1 MNAPQGHSDPLRAKV
16 RVESYAP
23 QGHPDPLPITLLT
36 GFLGS
41 GKTTVLNHLVRTLPR
56 TAILMNEF
64 GAVALDHQL
73 LQKMEGPMALLSGGC
88 VCCTISGSLSPT
100 LKNLW
105 MARQKG
111 DIPAFERVVVE
122 TTGVADPVPVLDNLL
137 RDNWIRARYRLDGV
151 VTTVDA
157 VFGMGQLD
165 EHFEAVKQVA
175 VADRLLLTKTDLAPV
190 DAVAALRERLATLNP
205 AADIIAVTNGEID
218 PAAIQNL
225 GLWNAE
231 TRSLELARWLKQTR
245 YQPARAGT
253 LGGKP
258 QAESHD
264 ARIQAFS
271 VVLDAPLDRY
281 GLQSALNMLT
291 SFRAE
296 NLLRF
301 KAIVNLQDEA
311 LPVVLHGVQHVLYP
325 QVQLDA
331 WPDDDRRSRFV
342 FIVRD
347 LDPEFVARLLADFTG
362 AARGAIEPVA
372 QAQP

>member
-1 MNAPQGHSDPLRAKV
+1 MDAPPGKS
-16 RVESYAP
+16 
-23 QGHPDPLPITLLT
+23 DPLPITLLT

-73 LQKMEGPMALLSGGC
+73 LQKMDGPLALLSGGC

-111 DIPAFERVVVE
+111 DIPAFERVIIE
-122 TTGVADPVPVLDNLL
+122 TTGIADPAPVLDNLL
-137 RDNWIRARYRLDGV
+137 HDNWVRARFRLDGV

-157 VFGMGQLD
+157 LFGMGQLD

-175 VADRLLLTKTDLAPV
+175 VADRLLLTKTDLAPAATV
-190 DAVAALRERLATLNP
+190 DALRERLAALNP
-205 AADIIAVTNGEID
+205 AADIVSVTHGELD
-218 PAAIQNL
+218 PALIQNL

-231 TRSLELARWLKQTR
+231 TRSLEVARWLKPQR
-245 YQPARAGT
+245 YQPAAADK

-258 QAESHD
+258 GRALHD
-264 ARIQAFS
+264 ARIEAFT

-281 GLQSALNMLT
+281 GLQSALDMLT

-301 KAIVNLQDEA
+301 KAIVNLQDEPQ
-311 LPVVLHGVQHVLYP
+311 PVVLHGVQHVLYP
-325 QVQLDA
+325 EVRLDA
-331 WPDDDRRSRFV
+331 WPDDDHRSRFV

-347 LDPEFVARLLADFTG
+347 LDPAFVAKLLADFSG
-362 AARGAIEPVA
+362 AAHKRPAGAAP
-372 QAQP
+372 

>member
-1 MNAPQGHSDPLRAKV
+1 MDA
-16 RVESYAP
+16 
-23 QGHPDPLPITLLT
+23 PLPITLLT

-73 LQKMEGPMALLSGGC
+73 LQKMEGPLALLSGGC

-105 MARQKG
+105 MARQNG
-111 DIPAFERVVVE
+111 DIPAFERVIIE
-122 TTGVADPVPVLDNLL
+122 TTGIADPAPVLDNLL
-137 RDNWIRARYRLDGV
+137 HDNWVRARFRLDGV

-165 EHFEAVKQVA
+165 AHFEAVKQVA
-175 VADRLLLTKTDLAPV
+175 VADKLLLTKTDLASPETI
-190 DAVAALRERLATLNP
+190 AALRERLATLNP
-205 AADIIAVTNGEID
+205 AADLVTVTHGEID
-218 PAAIQNL
+218 PTAIQNL
-225 GLWNAE
+225 GLWNAD
-231 TRSLELARWLKQTR
+231 TQSLEVARWLKPQR
-245 YQPARAGT
+245 YQPAGAGAGRSVI
-253 LGGKP
+253 GGKP
-258 QAESHD
+258 AIQTVRPELHD
-264 ARIQAFS
+264 TRIQSFS

-281 GLQSALNMLT
+281 GLQSALSMLT

-301 KAIVNLQDEA
+301 KAIVNLQGE
-311 LPVVLHGVQHVLYP
+311 PRPTVLHGVQHVLYP
-325 QVQLDA
+325 EVKLDA
-331 WPDDDRRSRFV
+331 WPDADHRSRFV

-347 LDPEFVARLLADFTG
+347 LDPKFVAKLLADFTG
-362 AARGAIEPVA
+362 TAQHHGGTAA
-372 QAQP
+372 

>member
-1 MNAPQGHSDPLRAKV
+1 MD
-16 RVESYAP
+16 AP

-111 DIPAFERVVVE
+111 DIPAFERVIIE
-122 TTGVADPVPVLDNLL
+122 ATGVADPVPVLDNLL
-137 RDNWIRARYRLDGV
+137 HDKWVRARFRLDGV
-151 VTTVDA
+151 ITTVDA

-165 EHFEAVKQVA
+165 AHFEAVKQVA
-175 VADRLLLTKTDLAPV
+175 VADKLLLTKTDLAPA
-190 DAVAALRERLATLNP
+190 DAVAALRERLAALNP
-205 AADIIAVTNGEID
+205 AADIIPVTNGEVD

-231 TRSLELARWLKQTR
+231 TQSPEAARWLKHAR
-245 YQPARAGT
+245 YQPASAGK

-258 QAESHD
+258 QLHD
-264 ARIQAFS
+264 ARIQSFS

-281 GLQSALNMLT
+281 GLHSALSMLT

-325 QVQLDA
+325 EVRLDA
-331 WPDDDRRSRFV
+331 WSDDDRRSRFV

-347 LDPEFVARLLADFTG
+347 LDPEFVARLLTDFSG
-362 AARGAIEPVA
+362 AARGHVEPDT

>member
-1 MNAPQGHSDPLRAKV
+1 MDA
-16 RVESYAP
+16 
-23 QGHPDPLPITLLT
+23 PLPITLLT

-111 DIPAFERVVVE
+111 DIPAFERVIIE
-122 TTGVADPVPVLDNLL
+122 TTGIADPAPVLDNLL
-137 RDNWIRARYRLDGV
+137 HDSWIRARFRLDGV

-175 VADRLLLTKTDLAPV
+175 VADKLLLTKTDLASPETL
-190 DAVAALRERLATLNP
+190 AALRKRLATLNP
-205 AADIIAVTNGEID
+205 AADLVTVTHGEID

-231 TRSLELARWLKQTR
+231 TQSLEAARWLKPQR
-245 YQPARAGT
+245 YQPAHAGV

-258 QAESHD
+258 IPQNAQPELHD
-264 ARIQAFS
+264 SRIQSFS

-281 GLQSALNMLT
+281 GLQSAISMLT

-311 LPVVLHGVQHVLYP
+311 QPVVLHGVQHVLYP
-325 QVQLDA
+325 EVKLDA
-331 WPDDDRRSRFV
+331 WPDDDHRSRFV

-347 LDPEFVARLLADFTG
+347 LDPAFVEKLLTDFSG
-362 AARGAIEPVA
+362 AARTHPVA
-372 QAQP
+372 APS

>member
-1 MNAPQGHSDPLRAKV
+1 MVTSD
-16 RVESYAP
+16 S
-23 QGHPDPLPITLLT
+23 PLPVTLLT

-64 GAVALDHQL
+64 GEVALDHQL

-111 DIPAFERVVVE
+111 DIPAFERVIIE
-122 TTGVADPVPVLDNLL
+122 TTGIADPAPVLDNLL
-137 RDNWIRARYRLDGV
+137 HDNWVRARFRLDGV

-165 EHFEAVKQVA
+165 AHFEAVKQVA
-175 VADRLLLTKTDLAPV
+175 VADRLLLTKTDIATAE
-190 DAVAALRERLATLNP
+190 AVAALQERLAALNP
-205 AADIIAVTNGEID
+205 AADIVTVTHGELD
-218 PAAIQNL
+218 PAAVQNL

-231 TRSLELARWLKQTR
+231 TRTLEAARWLKPQR
-245 YQPARAGT
+245 YRPASAGP
-253 LGGKP
+253 LGGAP
-258 QAESHD
+258 HHD
-264 ARIQAFS
+264 RRIQAFS
-271 VVLDAPLDRY
+271 VTIDDPLDRY
-281 GLQSALNMLT
+281 GLQSALSMLL

-301 KAIVNLQDEA
+301 KAIVNLRGEPQ
-311 LPVVLHGVQHVLYP
+311 PVVLHGVQHVLYP
-325 QVQLDA
+325 EARLDA
-331 WPDDDRRSRFV
+331 WPDDDHRSRFV

-347 LDPEFVARLLADFTG
+347 LEPAFVAKLLADFSG
-362 AARGAIEPVA
+362 AAGLRADDSMRHAP
-372 QAQP
+372 

>member
-1 MNAPQGHSDPLRAKV
+1 MNTQADAS
-16 RVESYAP
+16 
-23 QGHPDPLPITLLT
+23 LPITLLT

-111 DIPAFERVVVE
+111 DIPAFERVIIE
-122 TTGVADPVPVLDNLL
+122 TTGLADPAPVLDNLL
-137 RDNWIRARYRLDGV
+137 HDNWIRARFRLDGV

-157 VFGMGQLD
+157 LFGMGQLD

-175 VADRLLLTKTDLAPV
+175 VADRILLTKTDLVPA
-190 DAVAALRERLATLNP
+190 DSITALRERLATLNP
-205 AADIIAVTNGEID
+205 AADILAVTNGELD
-218 PAAIQNL
+218 PAVIQNL

-231 TRSLELARWLKQTR
+231 TKSLEVARWLKQQR
-245 YQPARAGT
+245 YQPARASA

-258 QAESHD
+258 QAPSHD
-264 ARIQAFS
+264 TRIQAFS
-271 VVLDAPLDRY
+271 VVLDTPLDRY
-281 GLQSALNMLT
+281 GLQSALSMLT

-301 KAIVNLQDEA
+301 KAIVNLQGEA
-311 LPVVLHGVQHVLYP
+311 QPVVLHGVQHVLYP
-325 QVQLDA
+325 EVRLDT
-331 WPDDDRRSRFV
+331 WPDDDHRSRFV

-347 LDPEFVARLLADFTG
+347 LEPEFVTRLLADFTG
-362 AARGAIEPVA
+362 VASGHVEPTRQD
-372 QAQP
+372 QA

>member
-1 MNAPQGHSDPLRAKV
+1 MDA
-16 RVESYAP
+16 
-23 QGHPDPLPITLLT
+23 PLPVTLLT

-64 GAVALDHQL
+64 GEVALDHQL

-111 DIPAFERVVVE
+111 DIPAFERVIIE
-122 TTGVADPVPVLDNLL
+122 TTGIADPAPVLDNLL
-137 RDNWIRARYRLDGV
+137 HDNWVRARFRLDGV

-157 VFGMGQLD
+157 LFGMGQLD
-165 EHFEAVKQVA
+165 AHFEAVKQVA
-175 VADRLLLTKTDLAPV
+175 VADRLLLTKTDLTPADTV
-190 DAVAALRERLATLNP
+190 VALRERLATLNP
-205 AADIIAVTNGEID
+205 AADIVTVTHGELD
-218 PAAIQNL
+218 PALVQNL

-231 TRSLELARWLKQTR
+231 TQSLEVARWLKPQR
-245 YQPARAGT
+245 YQPAGASRLGAKPRAA
-253 LGGKP
+253 L
-258 QAESHD
+258 HD
-264 ARIQAFS
+264 GRIEAFS

-281 GLQSALNMLT
+281 GLQSALSMLAW
-291 SFRAE
+291 FRAE

-301 KAIVNLQDEA
+301 KAIVNLDGEA
-311 LPVVLHGVQHVLYP
+311 QPVVLHGVQHVLYP
-325 QVQLDA
+325 EAQLDA
-331 WPDDDRRSRFV
+331 WPDDDHRSRFV

-347 LDPEFVARLLADFTG
+347 LEPEFVAKVLTDFTG
-362 AARGAIEPVA
+362 AASLHVGTTR
-372 QAQP
+372 

>member
-1 MNAPQGHSDPLRAKV
+1 MTDQPI
-16 RVESYAP
+16 
-23 QGHPDPLPITLLT
+23 PITLLT

-64 GAVALDHQL
+64 GEVALDHQL

-105 MARQKG
+105 MARQNG
-111 DIPAFERVVVE
+111 DIPAFERVIIE
-122 TTGVADPVPVLDNLL
+122 TTGIADPAPVLDNLL
-137 RDNWIRARYRLDGV
+137 HDNWVRARFRLDGV

-165 EHFEAVKQVA
+165 DHFEAVKQVA
-175 VADRLLLTKTDLAPV
+175 VADRILLTKTDLAP
-190 DAVAALRERLATLNP
+190 AATVAALRERLAALNP
-205 AADIIAVTNGEID
+205 AADLITVKYGEVD

-225 GLWNAE
+225 GLWNAA
-231 TRSLELARWLKQTR
+231 TQSLEVTRWLKPQR
-245 YQPARAGT
+245 YQPASAGK
-253 LGGKP
+253 LGGRP
-258 QAESHD
+258 ELHD
-264 ARIQAFS
+264 ARIQSFS

-281 GLQSALNMLT
+281 GLHSALSMLT

-301 KAIVNLQDEA
+301 KAIVNLQDEPQ
-311 LPVVLHGVQHVLYP
+311 PVVLHGVQHVLYP
-325 QVQLDA
+325 EVKLDA
-331 WPDDDRRSRFV
+331 WPDDDHRSRFV

-347 LDPEFVARLLADFTG
+347 LEPAFVEKLLADFTG
-362 AARGAIEPVA
+362 AASAKIA
-372 QAQP
+372 S

>member
-1 MNAPQGHSDPLRAKV
+1 VIATP
-16 RVESYAP
+16 ES
-23 QGHPDPLPITLLT
+23 PIPVTLLT

-41 GKTTVLNHLVRTLPR
+41 GKTTVLNYLVRTLPR

-64 GAVALDHQL
+64 GEVALDHQL
-73 LQKMEGPMALLSGGC
+73 LQEMDGPMALLSGGC

-111 DIPAFERVVVE
+111 DIPAFERVIVE
-122 TTGVADPVPVLDNLL
+122 TTGIADPAPVLDNLL
-137 RDNWIRARYRLDGV
+137 HDNWVRARYRLDGV

-157 VFGMGQLD
+157 LFGMGQLD

-175 VADRLLLTKTDLAPV
+175 VADRLLLTKTDLAAADTV
-190 DAVAALRERLATLNP
+190 AVLRERLANLNP
-205 AADIIAVTNGEID
+205 AADIVTVTHGELD

-231 TRSLELARWLKQTR
+231 TRSLETMRWLKPHR
-245 YQPARAGT
+245 YQPAGASP
-253 LGGKP
+253 LGGKARP
-258 QAESHD
+258 DLHD
-264 ARIQAFS
+264 TRIQAFS
-271 VVLDAPLDRY
+271 VVIDTPLDRY
-281 GLQSALNMLT
+281 GLQSALGMLT

-301 KAIVNLQDEA
+301 KAIVNLKDEPQ
-311 LPVVLHGVQHVLYP
+311 PVVLHGVQHVLYP
-325 QVQLDA
+325 EVRLDT
-331 WPDDDRRSRFV
+331 WPDDDHRSRFV

-347 LDPEFVARLLADFTG
+347 LEPEFVAKLLADFTG
-362 AARGAIEPVA
+362 AARHHAESAISVSSS
-372 QAQP
+372 

>member
-1 MNAPQGHSDPLRAKV
+1 MDT
-16 RVESYAP
+16 
-23 QGHPDPLPITLLT
+23 PLPITLLT

-64 GAVALDHQL
+64 GEVALDHQL

-111 DIPAFERVVVE
+111 DVPSFERVIIE
-122 TTGVADPVPVLDNLL
+122 TTGIADPAPVLDNLL
-137 RDNWIRARYRLDGV
+137 HDNWVRARFRLDGV

-157 VFGMGQLD
+157 LFGMGQLD

-175 VADRLLLTKTDLAPV
+175 VADRLLLTKTDLAPA
-190 DAVAALRERLATLNP
+190 DTVAALRGRLAALNP
-205 AADIIAVTNGEID
+205 AADIVTVTHGEID

-231 TRSLELARWLKQTR
+231 TRSLEVARWLKPQR
-245 YQPARAGT
+245 YQPAAGK
-253 LGGKP
+253 LGGKARTEP
-258 QAESHD
+258 HD
-264 ARIQAFS
+264 ARIRAFS
-271 VVLDAPLDRY
+271 VVVDAPIDRY
-281 GLQSALNMLT
+281 GLQSALSMLT

-301 KAIVNLQDEA
+301 KAIVNLQGESQ
-311 LPVVLHGVQHVLYP
+311 PVVLHGVQHVLYP
-325 QVQLDA
+325 EVKLDA
-331 WPDDDRRSRFV
+331 WPDADHRSRFV

-347 LDPEFVARLLADFTG
+347 LDPQFVAKLLADFSG
-362 AARGAIEPVA
+362 AAQHHAGVA
-372 QAQP
+372 P

>member
-1 MNAPQGHSDPLRAKV
+1 MSDTPI
-16 RVESYAP
+16 
-23 QGHPDPLPITLLT
+23 PITLLT

-64 GAVALDHQL
+64 GEVALDHQL

-111 DIPAFERVVVE
+111 DIPAFERVIIE
-122 TTGVADPVPVLDNLL
+122 TTGIADPVPVLDNLL
-137 RDNWIRARYRLDGV
+137 HDNWVRARFRLDGV

-157 VFGMGQLD
+157 LFGMGQLD
-165 EHFEAVKQVA
+165 EHAEAVKQVA
-175 VADRLLLTKTDLAPV
+175 VADRLLLTKTDLAP
-190 DAVAALRERLATLNP
+190 AGTVAALRERLVALNP
-205 AADIIAVTNGEID
+205 AADIVTVTHGELD

-231 TRSLELARWLKQTR
+231 TKSMEVARWLKPQH
-245 YQPARAGT
+245 YQPASAGK
-253 LGGKP
+253 LGGANPITGKRMT
-258 QAESHD
+258 ALHD

-271 VVLDAPLDRY
+271 VVIDTPLDRY
-281 GLQSALNMLT
+281 GLQSALGMLT

-301 KAIVNLQDEA
+301 KAIVNLQDE
-311 LPVVLHGVQHVLYP
+311 PQPMVLHGVQHVLYP
-325 QVQLDA
+325 EVKLDA
-331 WPDDDRRSRFV
+331 WPDDDHRSRFV

-347 LDPEFVARLLADFTG
+347 LEPEFVAKLLADFSG
-362 AARGAIEPVA
+362 AASRHAEAKP
-372 QAQP
+372 